1 MQLSDAA
8 EFLATHHK
16 AVLITLDE
24 DDVPHSSNVFAAF
37 DGERLRVSLTD
48 DRVKTGNLR
57 RRPVA
62 VVHLSS
68 DDFWRWVAV
77 ECHAELSEVAAEAG
91 DPVTEELLEV
101 YESLQGTHDDPDDFR
116 RAMVEDHRLVL
127 RLTPRRVHGQL
138 G

>member
-1 MQLSDAA
+1 MQLSDAV
-8 EFLATHHK
+8 EFLSTHHK
-16 AVLITLDE
+16 AVLVTLDE

-57 RRPVA
+57 CRPVA

-77 ECHAELSEVAAEAG
+77 ECDAELSDVAAVAG
-91 DPVTEELLEV
+91 DAVTEELLGV
-101 YESLQGTHDDPDDFR
+101 YESLQGTHDDPGAFR
-116 RAMVEDHRLVL
+116 QAMVDDQRLVL
-127 RLTPRRVHGQL
+127 RLTPRRVYGQL